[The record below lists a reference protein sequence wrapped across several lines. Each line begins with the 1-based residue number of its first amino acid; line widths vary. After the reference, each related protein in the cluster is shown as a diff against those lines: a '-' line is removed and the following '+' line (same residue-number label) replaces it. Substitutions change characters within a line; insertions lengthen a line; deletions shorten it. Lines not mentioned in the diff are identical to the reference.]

1 MSFEYADKVED
12 FFVGGLQFIKGFFLT
27 AFDIA
32 FRPARFASKLGDRR
46 APYVRPFSF
55 LTISTFS
62 VITVARRLIGY
73 LIVAWISFVSG
84 CDPETNVPV
93 KRMSLTEVPSLPS
106 LDTIIYVALPVVLLV
121 VIISYCSDAA
131 LLQRTQ
137 ASAVRVTT
145 IMPYV
150 IGMQFIIT
158 PLFLAIGALVSFRE
172 DALPEVKN
180 LAWVAGSAG
189 LLWPAVVFYRICD
202 RVRPALAYK
211 ILHPVVR
218 RVSVAILGLLMLALS
233 LTASVGIAF
242 QLATKDTES
251 TTVRP
256 LLSVGIARVLEDEA
270 GRKDRLTF
278 SAVVRN
284 NSDTDLWLLN
294 QPLTYASAFTGQII
308 GTDPQHDLTY
318 LPAGKETALMIRL
331 TGKFADLNRDNE
343 TYVRFRSV
351 DVKGKRQTI
360 STQIADD
367 EHDPLNEPPGSL
379 NAIAFPP
386 STSPSELIVSHWR
399 LRAHQ
404 LATKAA
410 PLPLPVERKATNP

>member
-1 MSFEYADKVED
+1 MAFEYADKVED

-32 FRPARFASKLGDRR
+32 FRPARFASKLGDRG

-73 LIVAWISFVSG
+73 LLVAWVSFLSS

-93 KRMSLTEVPSLPS
+93 KRLSLTEVPSLPS

-121 VIISYCSDAA
+121 VVISYCSDAA

-137 ASAVRVTT
+137 ESSVRVTT

-158 PLFLAIGALVSFRE
+158 PLFLAVGALVSFKE

-211 ILHPVVR
+211 IPHPVVR

-233 LTASVGIAF
+233 LTSSVGIAF
-242 QLATKDTES
+242 QLATKDTEGI
-251 TTVRP
+251 TVRP
-256 LLSVGIARVLEDEA
+256 LLSLGIARVMDDED
-270 GRKDRLTF
+270 GRQDRVTF
-278 SAVVRN
+278 SAIVRN
-284 NSDTDLWLLN
+284 NSDTDLWLLG
-294 QPLTYASAFTGQII
+294 QPITYANAFSGQIL
-308 GTDPQHDLTY
+308 GADPRHDLTY
-318 LPAGKETALMIRL
+318 LPAGKELALALRL
-331 TGKFADLNRDNE
+331 TGRFGNPDPDKDI
-343 TYVRFRSV
+343 YVRFFSV
-351 DVKGKRQTI
+351 DAKGNHRTV
-360 STQIADD
+360 STHIEEN
-367 EHDPLNEPPGSL
+367 EHNPLSQLPGGL
-379 NAIAFPP
+379 RAIPFP
-386 STSPSELIVSHWR
+386 STTDPAEIDVTNWR
-399 LRAHQ
+399 LRPSKSTEA
-404 LATKAA
+404 KADPTA
-410 PLPLPVERKATNP
+410 PGH